1 MAQLTIWTNAFLNE
15 NALGTLREACQAHRL
30 IIAEPP
36 PDVLSKGAPDR
47 ALGEAHVAFGQPDPD
62 GLTLHPGLRWVH
74 LSSAGYARYDTAA
87 LRCRVSKGALLAT
100 NSSWVFAEPCAQH
113 ALSFIL
119 AHTRQLHAAYEVQRT
134 DRSWPHV
141 ALRAQCHLLGGKVI
155 LLAGFGSIGARL
167 TELLAPFH
175 ARVLG
180 LRRRRHPLPN
190 VELIDERQLPEAL
203 ATADHVVNLLPE
215 NASTPGF
222 FNTARFDL
230 FKPGACY
237 YSIGRG
243 ATTDQD
249 ALVAAL
255 SSGKLASA
263 YLDVTDPEPLPPDHP
278 LWFAP
283 RCYITPHSSGGH
295 ANEPERMVE
304 HFVHNLRRF
313 EQGKPLDD
321 LILQN

>member
-1 MAQLTIWTNAFLNE
+1 MGQLTIWTNALLNE
-15 NALGTLREACQAHRL
+15 RAASHLREACQAHRL
-30 IIAEPP
+30 ILASPP
-36 PDVLSKGAPDR
+36 PDVLSKGAPDL
-47 ALGEAHVAFGQPDPD
+47 ALQEAQVAFGQPDPD
-62 GLTLHPGLRWVH
+62 LLTANPDLRWVH

-87 LRCRVSKGALLAT
+87 LRSRVEEGGLLVT

-113 ALSFIL
+113 ALAFIL
-119 AHTRQLHAAYEVQRT
+119 AHSRQLHAAYEVQRT

-141 ALRAQCHLLGGKVI
+141 ALRARCHLLENQVI

-167 TELLAPFH
+167 AELLAPFH

-180 LRRRRHPLPN
+180 LRRRKQSLPQ
-190 VELIDERQLPEAL
+190 VELIDETQLPEAL
-203 ATADHVVNLLPE
+203 AAADHVVNILPE
-215 NASTPGF
+215 NGSTPGF
-222 FNTARFDL
+222 FGAARFNL

-243 ATTDQD
+243 ATTDQQALAD
-249 ALVAAL
+249 ALSA
-255 SSGKLASA
+255 GRLAGA

-304 HFVHNLRRF
+304 HFLRNLRRF
-313 EQGKPLDD
+313 EQGQPLEG
-321 LILQN
+321 LLLQP